1 MSRFIVESALARC
14 AGIDRGEI
22 IMLQIN
28 DIQHR
33 GHLLEQAIGL
43 AAQAC
48 SSEHNI
54 PRELRD
60 SIQRLDRHA
69 DTARAVLLSQDA
81 PRIDKMV
88 ADMERLAERARQVCI
103 NVPRLSAQMK
113 TAVTHMYGQI
123 QELKRDVQKR
133 PG

>member
-1 MSRFIVESALARC
+1 
-14 AGIDRGEI
+14 
-22 IMLQIN
+22 MLQIN

-88 ADMERLAERARQVCI
+88 AEMERLAEKARQVCI
-103 NVPRLSAQMK
+103 NVPYLSPQMK
-113 TAVTHMYGQI
+113 TAVTQMHGQI
-123 QELKRDVQKR
+123 QELKRDTQR
-133 PG
+133 RQT

>member
-1 MSRFIVESALARC
+1 
-14 AGIDRGEI
+14 
-22 IMLQIN
+22 MLQIN

-48 SSEHNI
+48 SGEHNI

-81 PRIDKMV
+81 PRINKMV
-88 ADMERLAERARQVCI
+88 AEMERLAEKARQVCI
-103 NVPRLSAQMK
+103 NVPHLSPQMK
-113 TAVTHMYGQI
+113 TAVTQMHGQI
-123 QELKRDVQKR
+123 QELKRDTQRR
-133 PG
+133 PT